1 MSTSYNISCE
11 VTEDTALQEVNYE
24 THALILMILALVA
37 GLVSAVALAVGTGT
51 VEVSFRIE
59 GQSENLYT
67 AAR

>member
-1 MSTSYNISCE
+1 
-11 VTEDTALQEVNYE
+11 
-24 THALILMILALVA
+24 MILALVA